1 VRDAVEVQQEWLEKW
16 LGSRRGAWLYRRVR
30 GLDDSEVDPR
40 ERRRSISAER
50 TFFRD
55 LDTDRELE
63 RRLLEISTS
72 VGASLRRRSYRA
84 RTITV
89 KIRDSDFRTRTRS
102 RTLPEAIES
111 NAAIHDLAKELL
123 AELRED
129 RRIPVRLLGVG
140 LSSLTT
146 EDGKE
151 LQLGLF
157 GEPTSGESE
166 RDRSVSR
173 VVDQLT
179 DRFGRGAVRPG
190 GTLEKDEG

>member
-1 VRDAVEVQQEWLEKW
+1 
-16 LGSRRGAWLYRRVR
+16 
-30 GLDDSEVDPR
+30 
-40 ERRRSISAER
+40 
-50 TFFRD
+50 
-55 LDTDRELE
+55 
-63 RRLLEISTS
+63 
-72 VGASLRRRSYRA
+72 
-84 RTITV
+84 
-89 KIRDSDFRTRTRS
+89 
-102 RTLPEAIES
+102 
-111 NAAIHDLAKELL
+111 
-123 AELRED
+123 
-129 RRIPVRLLGVG
+129 LGVG